1 MKSNRLCWYRNFSIC
16 LPKLNF
22 QFRYLQKLI
31 KFLLYLFNHFHPFKK
46 KHMIINITI
55 SNSLNAYSNYFWDI
69 FFSWIMAALINST
82 KSIFPDSSTSSS
94 YKTYST
100 IRLALNSSSYYVR
113 VNPFKSSSLLNAP
126 SPSVSYYLKICSHSS
141 FTSTIYTEI
150 NY

>member
-1 MKSNRLCWYRNFSIC
+1 MLD
-16 LPKLNF
+16 F
-22 QFRYLQKLI
+22 QFLYLQKLI
-31 KFLLYLFNHFHPFKK
+31 KFLLCLFDHFHPLLKK
-46 KHMIINITI
+46 NNHDKYTI
-55 SNSLNAYSNYFWDI
+55 SNNLNAYSNYFWDI
-69 FFSWIMAALINST
+69 FFSCIIAALINST

-100 IRLALNSSSYYVR
+100 IRLALNSSSYYVN

-141 FTSTIYTEI
+141 LTSTIYTEI